1 MILEELMINDIVQF
15 DEEQVK
21 VMSFENCGYCNS
33 RIFIEHK
40 DGSIYPTYHDNIKP
54 IPLTKEILMNNG
66 FRIIFEG
73 ELHTTYFQDIESFHV
88 EIKIDCINYIK
99 LSMSNGLGYRVII
112 ECKYVHLL
120 QHAFRLCGIT
130 KEIVL

>member
-1 MILEELMINDIVQF
+1 MEVKELMIDDWFHNNYTNENYQVWPMFLSQATNSGKRLDATFEDI
-15 DEEQVK
+15 
-21 VMSFENCGYCNS
+21 
-33 RIFIEHK
+33 
-40 DGSIYPTYHDNIKP
+40 NITP

-66 FRIIFEG
+66 FRIIFES

-88 EIKIDCINYIK
+88 EVKIDCINYIK
-99 LSMSNGLGYRVII
+99 LSMSNGLGYRVTI

>member
-1 MILEELMINDIVQF
+1 MKIKELTIGDWFHNNYTNENYQVWPTFLSQATNYGKRLDATFEDINI
-15 DEEQVK
+15 
-21 VMSFENCGYCNS
+21 
-33 RIFIEHK
+33 
-40 DGSIYPTYHDNIKP
+40 TP

-88 EIKIDCINYIK
+88 EVKIDCINYIK
-99 LSMSNGLGYRVII
+99 LSMSNGLGYRVTI